1 MAKPPPAEEE
11 TAALRRQLRK
21 LVATITAGNAGADAF
36 DEAAAALASLRE
48 AEVGGSG
55 KGARGEETQPAEEAE
70 AVPPQFLCPI
80 SSKIMADPVVVES
93 GQVRTRHASF
103 ANFGAFL
110 GFATPIKNSVVHTM
124 FA

>member
-11 TAALRRQLRK
+11 ETAALRRRLRK
-21 LVATITAGNAGADAF
+21 LVVNITAGSAGADAF

-55 KGARGEETQPAEEAE
+55 KGARGEEETRPAAEEAEAE

-93 GQVRTRHASF
+93 GQVRTGHASF
-103 ANFGAFL
+103 ANFGGVPA
-110 GFATPIKNSVVHTM
+110 
-124 FA
+124 